1 MNELNGNLNG
11 IRDSVKQELLALY
24 EAEVASD
31 EFLPQ
36 DLAAELARLTAL
48 VRREI
53 SVYLARNG
61 QVLDVSVGQ
70 ADRVSLQD
78 LGQRRSEQRL
88 SRVRCIHTHPNG
100 DPMLSEVD
108 IAALTSLR
116 LDAICALGVSAE
128 GSLTGASL
136 ALLSP
141 DESGVLKA
149 GNITMLNVSL
159 LDHPQLM
166 TAIAAN
172 DQLVTTGMSVTAD
185 DIERAFLVS
194 TDSQTSLNELA
205 ALAESAGAVVVGSA
219 LQMKT
224 KPDSSTYIGS
234 GKASEVSLEAQARE
248 ATLVIVDDELTGIQN
263 SRLEDLLGLP
273 VIDRTTLI
281 LDIFAQRA
289 VTSEGKLQVSLAQLN
304 YRASHL
310 IGARASLSRLGGGI
324 GTRGPGESKLEMDR
338 RVIRNR
344 IQFLRGELKELER
357 QRGIRRKNR
366 ISSDV
371 PNVALVG
378 YTNTGKSTL
387 LNAISGADVLVKD
400 QLFATLDTVSRKIAT
415 REGDE
420 FLLTDSVGFISKLPT
435 DLVEAFR
442 STLDEAMGADVLV
455 IVSEAS
461 SPFALE
467 QRKAV
472 EEVLS
477 SLGASEQPRI
487 EVYNKWDIALPE
499 YSKLPP
505 GTLRVSAKTGY
516 GMEDLLSAITEIL
529 RKRERVEEVLIPFE
543 SYHILN
549 EIRGQGRIIQENHED
564 QGTRV
569 TYRAPLAAAQKIRAQ
584 YPSLFEKKST

>member
-1 MNELNGNLNG
+1 MNELNGNLSG

-100 DPMLSEVD
+100 DPLLSEVD

-455 IVSEAS
+455 IVSDAS

>member
-1 MNELNGNLNG
+1 MNELNGNLSG

-455 IVSEAS
+455 IVSDAS

>member
-1 MNELNGNLNG
+1 MNELNGNLSG